1 MVPTMTKTQPEIFYT
16 DPRLAQVYDT
26 LNPWAADQQF
36 YTELA
41 GHLPKRILDMGCG
54 TGLLAVE
61 LARRGHTVIGA
72 DPAAAMLD
80 IARNRP
86 DGDRVTWY
94 LADASSLT
102 LSDPV
107 DLIVMSGHAFQVFL
121 NDVDVEAALNNYF
134 KLLAPDGTL
143 AFETRNPAYSS
154 WRKWTPDISYEEITV
169 DGIGTVAVHNDIV
182 EGSRNRVSYE
192 THFAFPDGTKHVG
205 IGHLRY
211 LEVDEVTAH
220 LNKAGFAKIARYGDW
235 DGNPVADDRPEIIAV
250 AQKS

>member
-1 MVPTMTKTQPEIFYT
+1 MVQAMTKTQPEIFYT

-72 DPAAAMLD
+72 DPAPAMLD

-86 DGDRVTWY
+86 DGDRVTWC
-94 LADASSLT
+94 LDDASSLT
-102 LSDPV
+102 LTDPV

-121 NDVDVEAALNNYF
+121 NDVDVEAALNNF
-134 KLLAPDGTL
+134 FTLLTPDGTL
-143 AFETRNPAYSS
+143 AFETRNPACAS
-154 WRKWTPDISYEEITV
+154 WRTWTPDISYEEITV

-192 THFAFPDGTKHVG
+192 THFAFPDGTKHMG

-211 LEVDEVTAH
+211 LEVDEVLAQ
-220 LNKAGFAKIARYGDW
+220 LNKAGFAQVALYGDW

-250 AQKS
+250 ARKS